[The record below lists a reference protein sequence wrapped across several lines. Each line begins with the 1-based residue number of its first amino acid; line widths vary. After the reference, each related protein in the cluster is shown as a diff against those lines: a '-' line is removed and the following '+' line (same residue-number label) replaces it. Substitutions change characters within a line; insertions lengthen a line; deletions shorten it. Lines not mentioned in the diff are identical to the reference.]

1 MQLFEKLD
9 DDNFIGVNDVLMLL
23 GEFGCST
30 NCTTD
35 LDGDGV
41 VAIGDV
47 LDMLGMFGESCP

>member
-1 MQLFEKLD
+1 
-9 DDNFIGVNDVLMLL
+9 MLL
-23 GEFGCST
+23 GEFGCSA

-47 LDMLGMFGESCP
+47 LDMLGTFGESCP

>member
-1 MQLFEKLD
+1 MQCELHH
-9 DDNFIGVNDVLMLL
+9 G
-23 GEFGCST
+23 
-30 NCTTD
+30 

>member
-1 MQLFEKLD
+1 MLHDFD